1 MRKAAL
7 LVLYALA
14 APLSAHATDQ
24 SAIGQ
29 WGGPFHRPDGTYR
42 VRLHVQ
48 AAADGSLVGTVYGLP
63 QSDAPSSPAHV
74 EKVGERLSFDTAAGR
89 YSGVWDESRGE
100 WVGAWRQADLTV
112 PLALRW
118 DVDSTVSRLSK
129 PLVIPPVTLVT
140 PFPGGK

>member
-29 WGGPFHRPDGTYR
+29 WGGPLHRPDGTYR
-42 VRLHVQ
+42 IRLHVQ
-48 AAADGSLVGTVYGLP
+48 TTANGSLVGTVYGLP
-63 QSDAPSSPAHV
+63 QSDTPSSPAHV
-74 EKVGERLSFDTAAGR
+74 EKVGERLSFDTTTGQ

-100 WVGAWRQADLTV
+100 WVGTWKQADLTV
-112 PLALRW
+112 RLALRW

-129 PLVIPPVTLVT
+129 PPVILTVPQLPLL
-140 PFPGGK
+140 PGGK